1 MSSIKRV
8 VLVGANGVVGAPVLQ
23 ELLKNNYDVTVFTR
37 PSSTHKFPSNVQV
50 LNVDYEDVAGLTKA
64 LQNQDALISTI
75 GFGGAPL
82 QKNLVDAAIAA
93 GVKRFLPSEY
103 GCDTENKRVRVLPI
117 FPPKLEVVAYLEE
130 KTKGTATSYTC
141 VMTNAFLDWGLVNF
155 GLLLDLPAKKIQ
167 RWDGGDA
174 PVTANSVDFIAR
186 GIVSVLQHLDETK
199 NRAVRLNDA
208 VITQNQLLAYAK
220 KYAGEDGWE
229 IEEVNGEAMEKEA
242 YANLKTTPENPN
254 GYLLHFIKRAIYGAG
269 FGGNFEHNNDNEV
282 LGLKQKTDAE
292 VEQLVKGLV
301 KRSFCREV
309 KREVIDRI
317 VSGEPRWVHL
327 RPTDEER
334 KRAFG
339 DYSVLN
345 SVPYDPVNGW
355 CVDNSRFDPF
365 SVRTKS
371 ENRRSDSSLED
382 PLFGSSSK
390 PRVPESNAFGDLF
403 GRINASAQDRDHFRM
418 VDEVEEMEM
427 KQKEKSHRLEVEQRK
442 QFVKDFERKKAREM
456 KAPVALRKRVELDA
470 LAKHAADSK
479 LNAPAESAAGSV
491 EAMPWQTMPS
501 LPLCAPKGVDRE
513 QMATPPLPTSGPK
526 EQCHSDR
533 VLDADWEMIEDDE
546 SVDES
551 DWVLDGEGM
560 AVPETMA
567 LE

>member
-64 LQNQDALISTI
+64 LKNQDALISTI

-103 GCDTENKRVRVLPI
+103 GCDTENKRVKVLPI

-167 RWDGGDA
+167 RWDGGDV

-199 NRAVRLNDA
+199 DRAVRLNDA

-229 IEEVNGEAMEKEA
+229 VEEVNGEAMEKEA
-242 YANLKTTPENPN
+242 YANLKTTPEDPN

-339 DYSVLN
+339 D
-345 SVPYDPVNGW
+345 
-355 CVDNSRFDPF
+355 
-365 SVRTKS
+365 
-371 ENRRSDSSLED
+371 ED
-382 PLFGSSSK
+382 PLFESSSK

-427 KQKEKSHRLEVEQRK
+427 KQKEKSRRLEVEQRK
-442 QFVKDFERKKAREM
+442 QFVKDFEREKAREM
-456 KAPVALRKRVELDA
+456 KARVALRKRVELDA
-470 LAKHAADSK
+470 LAKHAADS
-479 LNAPAESAAGSV
+479 V
-491 EAMPWQTMPS
+491 EAMPWQIMPS
-501 LPLCAPKGVDRE
+501 LPLCAPKGVDRK

-560 AVPETMA
+560 AVPGTMA

>member
-103 GCDTENKRVRVLPI
+103 GCDTENEKVKVLPI

-130 KTKGTATSYTC
+130 KTKGTTTSYTC

-186 GIVSVLQHLDETK
+186 GIVSVLQHLEETK

-208 VITQNQLLAYAK
+208 VVTQNQLLAYAK

-229 IEEVNGEAMEKEA
+229 VVEVNGEAMEKEA
-242 YANLKTTPENPN
+242 YANLKTTPEDPN
-254 GYLLHFIKRAIYGAG
+254 GYLLHFIKRAIYGAE

-301 KRSFCREV
+301 K
-309 KREVIDRI
+309 
-317 VSGEPRWVHL
+317 
-327 RPTDEER
+327 
-334 KRAFG
+334 
-339 DYSVLN
+339 
-345 SVPYDPVNGW
+345 
-355 CVDNSRFDPF
+355 
-365 SVRTKS
+365 
-371 ENRRSDSSLED
+371 
-382 PLFGSSSK
+382 
-390 PRVPESNAFGDLF
+390 
-403 GRINASAQDRDHFRM
+403 
-418 VDEVEEMEM
+418 
-427 KQKEKSHRLEVEQRK
+427 
-442 QFVKDFERKKAREM
+442 
-456 KAPVALRKRVELDA
+456 
-470 LAKHAADSK
+470 
-479 LNAPAESAAGSV
+479 
-491 EAMPWQTMPS
+491 
-501 LPLCAPKGVDRE
+501 
-513 QMATPPLPTSGPK
+513 
-526 EQCHSDR
+526 
-533 VLDADWEMIEDDE
+533 
-546 SVDES
+546 
-551 DWVLDGEGM
+551 
-560 AVPETMA
+560 
-567 LE
+567 